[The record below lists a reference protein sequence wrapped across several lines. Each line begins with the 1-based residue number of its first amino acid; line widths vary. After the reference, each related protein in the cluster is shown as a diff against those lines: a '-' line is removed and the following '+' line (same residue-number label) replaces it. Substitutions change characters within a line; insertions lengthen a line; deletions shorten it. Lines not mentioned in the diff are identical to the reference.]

1 LQEAINN
8 WLESVILRTEDAVQ
22 GRRARF
28 KAIYQRRKVELS
40 RISLQNAGL
49 IPFLEAKVL

>member
-8 WLESVILRTEDAVQ
+8 WLESVILRTEDVVQ

-28 KAIYQRRKVELS
+28 KAIYQR
-40 RISLQNAGL
+40 
-49 IPFLEAKVL
+49 